1 MAARQIFLMKITD
14 KKQDIKAVYKF
25 CIVAICVLYA
35 LYLITVPILLTT
47 SSNVQYMNTLIPQLV
62 NFLGKVL
69 EVCGIAVIY
78 ALCTYSI
85 YKNGRGAYGRAY
97 VICGASAFVKCLLAQ
112 TVYWLSSGGIPAIN
126 NGLIEELIWL
136 VILPAALEVLQF
148 TVFFLIVKRRI
159 ESFSASYEIASAGA
173 KIKGVE
179 YPVKDK
185 LVFPFKSTFDTKN
198 PLIYSSVIGGVV
210 IGVSKLILT
219 LLEEI
224 DMAINGLAIK
234 TAMDL
239 LETLLRVFSNIAC
252 AGLAFAAM
260 VFVIIKAFE
269 IMANTKKHE

>member
-25 CIVAICVLYA
+25 CITAICVLYA
-35 LYLITVPILLTT
+35 LYLITVPLLLST

-62 NFLGKVL
+62 NFIGKVL

-85 YKNGRGAYGRAY
+85 YKNGRAVYGKVYA
-97 VICGASAFVKCLLAQ
+97 ICGVSAFIKCLLAQ
-112 TVYWLSSGGIPAIN
+112 TVYWLGSGGIPAIN
-126 NGLIEELIWL
+126 NGLFEEFIWL
-136 VILPAALEVLQF
+136 VVLPAALEILQF
-148 TVFFLIVKRRI
+148 TVFFLIVKRRVGR
-159 ESFSASYEIASAGA
+159 FSESYEIAKAGA

-179 YPVKDK
+179 YPSKDK
-185 LVFPFKSTFDTKN
+185 LIFPFKSTFDTKN
-198 PLIYSSVIGGVV
+198 PLIYSCVIGGVV
-210 IGVSKLILT
+210 IGVSKLFLT

-224 DMAINGLAIK
+224 DMAINGLAIE
-234 TAMDL
+234 TAADL
-239 LETLLRVFSNIAC
+239 LGTLLRVFSNIAC